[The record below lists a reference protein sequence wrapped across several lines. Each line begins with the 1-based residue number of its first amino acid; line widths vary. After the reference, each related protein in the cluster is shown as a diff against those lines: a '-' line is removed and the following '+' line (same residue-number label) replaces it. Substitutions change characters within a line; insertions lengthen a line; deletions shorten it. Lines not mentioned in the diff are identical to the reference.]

1 MIASK
6 AFAHAAA
13 TVAAGA
19 YVVCRLLASI
29 APNFLFA
36 VGQSWF
42 HTVDLS
48 AIRGAGGM
56 TFGAFVLGL
65 VSSVAAA
72 WVGAYALAE
81 LYNRWAKV
89 RS

>member
-1 MIASK
+1 MIAAK

-13 TVAAGA
+13 TVAGAA

-48 AIRGAGGM
+48 AIRGTGGM
-56 TFGAFVLGL
+56 TFGTFILGL
-65 VSSVAAA
+65 VSSVAAT
-72 WVGAYALAE
+72 WVGAYMLAV
-81 LYNRWAKV
+81 LYNRWVKA
-89 RS
+89 